1 MRKTLLASSI
11 LLAAGTLVLAS
22 PASARCD
29 QCVVG
34 AVNNANS
41 NISGTV
47 AETGNSINQTIAS
60 YMTQLSDV
68 LRYTVTTN
76 RKLQTEAD
84 VATADANNK
93 LETDRMRQ
101 QVEMQTKSRYT
112 INPETCYTVDAA
124 AGLSE
129 AGVIRTAVKQN
140 MASQQARW
148 SGGSSGSASAQG
160 PQAATLALYNEA
172 RALEQSLGVEKLAE
186 ATPILYNQMTWTD
199 DQVKLAEHL
208 TRMVVDPLPP
218 SRDPNRPYTKAD
230 RLNEDIRMLRQQII
244 SEPLMAW
251 KASRV
256 EGVSMAAWKQG
267 ALQYS
272 GIGEATSSGK
282 ISYADMIDTAVRYR
296 IENPSWVASLQ
307 GSPENVMRDIAMQL
321 ALTNKIL
328 LDTQRIIESAAVAD
342 VARYAAAE

>member
-1 MRKTLLASSI
+1 MRKFLLSCSFLVAG
-11 LLAAGTLVLAS
+11 LAVTTS
-22 PASARCD
+22 PAAAKCD
-29 QCVVG
+29 KCVVS
-34 AVNNANS
+34 AVNSASS
-41 NISGTV
+41 NISSTV
-47 AETGNSINQTIAS
+47 AETGNSINHTIAS

-68 LRYTVTTN
+68 VRYSVTTN

-84 VATADANNK
+84 IATADSNNK
-93 LETDRMRQ
+93 IATDRMRQ
-101 QVEMQTKSRYT
+101 EAEARTKTRYT
-112 INPETCYTVDAA
+112 INPETCYMVDAA

-129 AGVIRTAVKQN
+129 AQVLRTAVKQN

-148 SGGSSGSASAQG
+148 SGSGTGSVTAEG
-160 PQAATLALYNEA
+160 PQATTLALYNEA
-172 RALEQSLGVEKLAE
+172 RDLEQRLGVEKLPE
-186 ATPILYNQMTWTD
+186 ATTVLYNQMTWTD
-199 DQVKLAEHL
+199 DQVRLAEHL

-230 RLNEDIRMLRQQII
+230 RLNDDVRLLRQQII

-256 EGVSMAAWKQG
+256 EGVSMGQWKQG

-272 GIGEATSSGK
+272 GIGEATASGK

-296 IENPSWVASLQ
+296 IENPSWIASLQ
-307 GSPENVMRDIAMQL
+307 GSPENVMRDIAVQL

-328 LDTQRIIESAAVAD
+328 LDTQRIIEAAAVAD